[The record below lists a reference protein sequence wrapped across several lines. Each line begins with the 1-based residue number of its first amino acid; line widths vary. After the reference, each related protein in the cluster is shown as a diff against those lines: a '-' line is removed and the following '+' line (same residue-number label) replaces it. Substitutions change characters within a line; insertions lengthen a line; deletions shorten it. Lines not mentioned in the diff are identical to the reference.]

1 MKKSIVMILTVFALV
16 FLLSACLD
24 LENPSE
30 TTVTSGFEPTV
41 TEGEPT
47 VTDEIKPTVAEDEPT
62 ATEAIEPTATEA
74 IEPTATEAIEPTATE
89 AIEPTVASEATHV
102 HAWEDVL
109 GEHARICT
117 DCQEKQLKPE
127 ACNFVRTNCKLPREC
142 TICHATDGA
151 PPEEHEMKIID
162 RKQSCWY
169 IDITEACSKCGM
181 EVGMCGTLAL
191 PAHLWEEKTADGK
204 TTLAC
209 SRCHESDTFA
219 SEAEAFSYAEDLET
233 YKIGDP
239 GVEHENFAISHDFE
253 ITSAADAV
261 IMAKCQLT
269 IEYDTVSVSF
279 DRDSDVWR
287 VDFYTLGMLGGS
299 QSVYLRGDGSTCY
312 VVYGE

>member
-24 LENPSE
+24 SENPSE

-62 ATEAIEPTATEA
+62 ATEAIEPTAT
-74 IEPTATEAIEPTATE
+74 
-89 AIEPTVASEATHV
+89 SEATHV

-117 DCQEKQLKPE
+117 DCHEKQLKSE
-127 ACNFVRTNCKLPREC
+127 ACNFVRTNCELPREC

-151 PPEEHEMKIID
+151 PPEEHEMKIIG
-162 RKQSCWY
+162 REQSCWY

-204 TTLAC
+204 TTLARLYEGDEVIRSAEAKC
-209 SRCHESDTFA
+209 SPDDNFKFEVGAELAFNRLLKTETPVEKKFYNGKVICVDNAGHNFYTKGKIYEFKDGRMIDDEGDSPFVFPIMCFA
-219 SEAEAFSYAEDLET
+219 DLVSRSEATWLEV
-233 YKIGDP
+233 
-239 GVEHENFAISHDFE
+239 VE
-253 ITSAADAV
+253 
-261 IMAKCQLT
+261 
-269 IEYDTVSVSF
+269 
-279 DRDSDVWR
+279 
-287 VDFYTLGMLGGS
+287 
-299 QSVYLRGDGSTCY
+299 
-312 VVYGE
+312 